1 MTNIFAQTPEKL
13 SYQAVIRDNSD
24 AILASQNIGMQL
36 SILEGS
42 ASGTAIYVETQ
53 LPTTNTNGLVSL
65 EIGMGTLVSG
75 DFTTIDWGNNTY
87 FIKTEIDITGG
98 TNYTITG
105 TSQLLS
111 VPYALYAKTSGSST
125 PGPQGPAGL
134 NGADGVDGLDGATG
148 PMGPQGPSGL
158 NGADGAN
165 GLDGATGPMGPQ
177 GPAGLNGADG
187 ADGLDG
193 ATGPMGPQGPAGLN
207 GADGADGLD
216 GATGPMGPEGPAGND
231 GLDGATGPMGPQG
244 PAGLNGADGVDG
256 LNGATGPMGPQ
267 GSAGLNGADGVD
279 GLDGATGPMGPQGP
293 AGLNGADGLDGATG
307 PMGPQG
313 PAGNDGLDG
322 ATGPMGPQGPAGND
336 GLDGATGPMGPQ
348 GPAGLNGADGLDGA
362 TGPMGPQGLQGETG
376 PAGTYTAGTGIDIT
390 SGVISATGGSST
402 MPEYAYAYIGNASTL
417 GAQTLTSM
425 FPEATYVNGVVM
437 NGSSITLHANK
448 MYEVTVAFYIYN
460 ATGGHTFRMK
470 DATNSAYLG
479 TELYF
484 GQGGSDVSYNMSMTN
499 FLFKPSTDVNLELE
513 KTQGT
518 DVNLIGKIV
527 VKEIK

>member
-1 MTNIFAQTPEKL
+1 MKKIYLLFVLSLIFITNIFAQTPEKL
-13 SYQAVIRDNSD
+13 SYQAVVRDNSD

-53 LPTTNTNGLVSL
+53 SPTTNINGLVSL

-87 FIKTEIDITGG
+87 FIKTEIDINGG
-98 TNYTITG
+98 SNYTITG

-125 PGPQGPAGL
+125 PGPQGEQGIQGETGLTGPQGIQGPAG
-134 NGADGVDGLDGATG
+134 ADGATG
-148 PMGPQGPSGL
+148 PQGPAGL

-177 GPAGLNGADG
+177 GPAGLDGANG

-193 ATGPMGPQGPAGLN
+193 ATGPMGPQGPAGLD
-207 GADGADGLD
+207 GADGA
-216 GATGPMGPEGPAGND
+216 N

-244 PAGLNGADGVDG
+244 PAGL
-256 LNGATGPMGPQ
+256 
-267 GSAGLNGADGVD
+267 
-279 GLDGATGPMGPQGP
+279 DGA
-293 AGLNGADGLDGATG
+293 NGADGLDGATG

-313 PAGNDGLDG
+313 PAGLDG
-322 ATGPMGPQGPAGND
+322 ADGAN

-348 GPAGLNGADGLDGA
+348 GPAGLDGANGLDGATGPMGPQGPAGLDGADGLDGA
-362 TGPMGPQGLQGETG
+362 TGPMGPQGPQGIQGETG

-402 MPEYAYAYIGNASTL
+402 MPEFAYANIGNSSTL
-417 GAQTLTSM
+417 GAQSLTSVY
-425 FPEATYVNGVVM
+425 PAATYVNGVVM

-448 MYEVTVAFYIYN
+448 MYEVTVHFYIYN
-460 ATGGHTFRMK
+460 ATGGHTYKMK
-470 DATNSAYLG
+470 DATNSMYLG
-479 TELYF
+479 TEIYF
-484 GQGGSDVSYNMSMTN
+484 GQGGSDVSYNISTTSC
-499 FLFKPSTDVNLELE
+499 LIKPTTDINLELE

-518 DVNLIGKIV
+518 DVNLIGKIL